1 MLVGQSGVRPSTM
14 QTHTE
19 RLAETPRRLQI
30 GTSWS
35 TLCRGVRDAAGEEE
49 EVGEERRGSVYVREG
64 ERGAVWFSLNPVD
77 PARRDTAWTETCQRR
92 RMQAR
97 HSEEI
102 LFLLQQHSMPPRWK
116 CRSRRRRRQQEWLQ
130 QRLRVCSAPCGAP
143 GLEAW

>member
-1 MLVGQSGVRPSTM
+1 M

-64 ERGAVWFSLNPVD
+64 GGLV
-77 PARRDTAWTETCQRR
+77 
-92 RMQAR
+92 
-97 HSEEI
+97 
-102 LFLLQQHSMPPRWK
+102 LLES
-116 CRSRRRRRQQEWLQ
+116 CRSCEE
-130 QRLRVCSAPCGAP
+130 GY
-143 GLEAW
+143 GLDGDVPEKAHAGKT